1 MTIEQKKSVFVYKEP
16 ISQFPW
22 ESRQKDLIFKEERIT
37 PTSRT
42 IRWEG
47 PNKAS
52 VVTTKRNYGTGEVSK
67 ISWFPRHQNQQEL
80 EMRCLQ
86 LYKDGHTQ
94 VEIAEMLGIS
104 QSRVSQVLRKVLKRD
119 GSTKNNRFF

>member
-37 PTSRT
+37 PASRT

-52 VVTTKRNYGTGEVSK
+52 FVTTKRNYGTGEVIQ

-86 LYKDGHTQ
+86 LYKDGYTQ
-94 VEIAEMLGIS
+94 VEIARILGIS
-104 QSRVSQVLRKVLKRD
+104 PSRVSQVLRKVLKRD
-119 GSTKNNRFF
+119 